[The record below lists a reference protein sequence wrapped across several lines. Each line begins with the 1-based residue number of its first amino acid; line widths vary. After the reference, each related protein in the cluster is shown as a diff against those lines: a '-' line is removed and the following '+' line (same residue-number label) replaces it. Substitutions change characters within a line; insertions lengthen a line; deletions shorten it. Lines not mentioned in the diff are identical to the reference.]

1 MIAALSVYM
10 GGYSGL
16 HYLIYGRALGGN
28 ESRAPAGTQSARS
41 ALGVTGALLC
51 ADQDAADAIVRALR
65 DPDLETVVRRL
76 VVMLTSEGCREILGS
91 QRYDVA
97 KVEPSGLLEIHLRR
111 TAGYIVPLAPTE
123 H

>member
-1 MIAALSVYM
+1 MAEISRARRCSCVLAVVYLALVAVTP
-10 GGYSGL
+10 
-16 HYLIYGRALGGN
+16 ALGQETGARDI
-28 ESRAPAGTQSARS
+28 SR
-41 ALGVTGALLC
+41 ALLC

-97 KVEPSGLLEIHLRR
+97 KVEPSGILEIHLRR